1 MRVNFREKKK
11 FYILSFL
18 WVDSNWFI
26 MVMAYHMII
35 HMYIFFPQRRAE
47 KLNINFLVFTNIF
60 YYTEIFILELD
71 CK

>member
-11 FYILSFL
+11 ILYFIIFMST
-18 WVDSNWFI
+18 SNWFI

-35 HMYIFFPQRRAE
+35 HMYILFPHRRAE